1 MVGSDVVH
9 GAAQSAVGPTRR
21 ALLLGGAAGGA
32 ALLAGCTG
40 DDGPPEPPPPPHPDL
55 VLADE
60 AAVRERTL
68 LQAYDLALQQRPDLA
83 PLLAPLRAEH
93 AEHVAALDVPEL
105 ETPAPAGTGTTAP
118 SPGGTSSPTPTAST
132 PTPPLLP
139 ADPAAVPAAL
149 AELERSTAAAHAE
162 AVLRAGRGLAVVL
175 ASAAASESSHAVAL
189 L

>member
-1 MVGSDVVH
+1 MVGSDAVH
-9 GAAQSAVGPTRR
+9 GTERSAVGPTRR
-21 ALLLGGAAGGA
+21 ALLVGSAAGGA

-93 AEHVAALDVPEL
+93 AEHVTALDVPEL
-105 ETPAPAGTGTTAP
+105 ETPAPTGTGTTAP
-118 SPGGTSSPTPTAST
+118 SPGGTSPAPSTTA
-132 PTPPLLP
+132 PAPPLLP

>member
-1 MVGSDVVH
+1 MVGSDAVH
-9 GAAQSAVGPTRR
+9 GTARSAVGPTRR

-32 ALLAGCTG
+32 ALLTGCTG

-60 AAVRERTL
+60 AAARERTL

-93 AEHVAALDVPEL
+93 AEHVTALDVPEL
-105 ETPAPAGTGTTAP
+105 ETPAPTSPGATAP
-118 SPGGTSSPTPTAST
+118 PPGDTST
-132 PTPPLLP
+132 PATPPPPPLLP

-149 AELERSTAAAHAE
+149 AELERSTAAAHSE